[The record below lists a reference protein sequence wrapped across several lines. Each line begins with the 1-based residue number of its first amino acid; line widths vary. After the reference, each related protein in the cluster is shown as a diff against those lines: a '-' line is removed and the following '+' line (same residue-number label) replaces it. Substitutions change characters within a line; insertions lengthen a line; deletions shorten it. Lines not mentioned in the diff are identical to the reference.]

1 MLAVACTTWLFTATY
16 FKVKAFM
23 NDQTIGDPNDPNNP
37 YRHTT
42 VKEFNV
48 KLGL

>member
-1 MLAVACTTWLFTATY
+1 MLAFACTTWLFTAAY

-23 NDQTIGDPNDPNNP
+23 DDQTIGDPNDPNNP

-42 VKEFNV
+42 VKGFNE